1 MGLIIRKLY
10 LHSQHLSF
18 TGKRLPNY
26 SFGGEDTKL
35 VEVGKV
41 FLAGVPEQQHFFL
54 LNAPPYCIVY
64 LQTTDLPH
72 LPFTFS
78 FLLLLHT
85 YTRSLQIGSRTAHTP
100 TRSTPPPPVSLSSL
114 SLCALVF
121 ISRIFYNVTQKRFGF
136 YSCDISRLFYGRGF
150 LFMKWPIETIKMVP
164 TWHWVTSYQ
173 PHTLTVL
180 KLKKF

>member
-1 MGLIIRKLY
+1 MELIIRKLS

-41 FLAGVPEQQHFFL
+41 FLAGVPGQQHFFL

-64 LQTTDLPH
+64 LQTTDRPH
-72 LPFTFS
+72 LAFTFR
-78 FLLLLHT
+78 FLLLLHA
-85 YTRSLQIGSRTAHTP
+85 YTHSLQIWSHTAHTP
-100 TRSTPPPPVSLSSL
+100 ARSTPPPPSISLL

-121 ISRIFYNVTQKRFGF
+121 ISRIFYNVTRKRFGF
-136 YSCDISRLFYGRGF
+136 YSCGIFHLFYGRGF
-150 LFMKWPIETIKMVP
+150 LFMTWPIETIKMVP